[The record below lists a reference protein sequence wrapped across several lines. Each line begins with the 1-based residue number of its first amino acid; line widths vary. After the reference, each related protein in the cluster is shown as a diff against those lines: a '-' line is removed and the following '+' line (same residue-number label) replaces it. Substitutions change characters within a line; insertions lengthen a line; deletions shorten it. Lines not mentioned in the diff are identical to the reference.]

1 MQIISGIYKNS
12 KILSP
17 LDSRTHPMGSREK
30 LALFNS
36 LTSVLPNNSFAG
48 LSVLDVFA
56 GTGAL
61 GLEALSRGAKNVIF
75 VEKSREIVKI
85 LVKNI
90 KNILKDAEKIKKETN
105 ILIKDANSLDFA
117 PDFDLIFADPPYD
130 LYNEAMIAPLRAFI
144 KISGILAI
152 SMPSDAPTPIW
163 EGFRA
168 ISRREYAH
176 ASILILQKIA

>member
-1 MQIISGIYKNS
+1 MQIISGIYKNK

-36 LTSVLPNNSFAG
+36 LTSLLPNNSFIG

-75 VEKSREIVKI
+75 VEKSREIAKI
-85 LVKNI
+85 LAKNI
-90 KNILKDAEKIKKETN
+90 KNTLKDEEKIKKEKNVFLT
-105 ILIKDANSLDFA
+105 LKK
-117 PDFDLIFADPPYD
+117 
-130 LYNEAMIAPLRAFI
+130 LR
-144 KISGILAI
+144 
-152 SMPSDAPTPIW
+152 
-163 EGFRA
+163 
-168 ISRREYAH
+168 
-176 ASILILQKIA
+176 